1 MAKLF
6 SVIRIFIPVSFY
18 AFFLLSGC
26 KPTAYFLSPNEVQKE
41 KVVLFLRSQEKIT
54 GEINISFE
62 NSFNS
67 PMENNAFI
75 KFLPEGKS
83 TEEIVYLSEITGY
96 SRGNDF
102 YALKKVD
109 LFMNNTSYLLFVKRL
124 TGETSRI
131 QLYELY
137 ESGIGNATNEVKYS
151 YYLSL
156 PSFDDPLETVNTRSS
171 AIIPA
176 FDQKMSEIV
185 SDCPTLAKKI
195 KSKDNGYFIP
205 FATFNIKKHP
215 DVLLKI
221 INEYNG
227 CDLTAGKP

>member
-1 MAKLF
+1 MPKPL
-6 SVIRIFIPVSFY
+6 SLIRIYIPVPLFV
-18 AFFLLSGC
+18 FCLLLGC

-41 KVVLFLRSQEKIT
+41 KVVLFLRSQEKLT
-54 GEINISFE
+54 GEINIAFE

-67 PMENNAFI
+67 PMENNSFI
-75 KFLPEGKS
+75 KFLPDGKS
-83 TEEIVYLSEITGY
+83 TEEIIYLTEITGY
-96 SRGNDF
+96 LRGNDF

-137 ESGIGNATNEVKYS
+137 ESGRGNATNEIKYS

-156 PSFDDPLETVNTRSS
+156 PDYDPLETVNTRSS
-171 AIIPA
+171 AIIPS
-176 FDQKMSEIV
+176 FDQKMSDIV
-185 SDCPTLAKKI
+185 SDCPTLANKI

-221 INEYNG
+221 INEYNS
-227 CDLTAGKP
+227 CDLTADKP